1 MNCQLAR
8 NRILAV
14 EEPDDLPEELAA
26 HIERCADCKAWHQN
40 FVSID
45 RALASLPVASSDGLA
60 KIAVLEQVRATPAPV
75 SPKSSPPSLAPV
87 AEKPA
92 RRPAGSSA
100 NHKPIASTP
109 KPLVLVEPPKP
120 LNLDEDLP
128 KKKRPSFGHLA
139 AKFWPAGLVAATLLI
154 GTIAWLSLRGD
165 KQPVTNNLPPDPMLD
180 NLVKL
185 NVELAKT
192 QTPAERVEV
201 LAKVA
206 DELSQEMRD
215 IARADPKGDEMQAL
229 LDMYRKVIVNGLV
242 AQAEQMKSLEPD
254 VREKALKGVVDRLAK
269 AGQKA
274 EQMAA
279 ESPEHS
285 ADRLR
290 QAAALARE
298 GTKSIS
304 RVILKGASS

>member
-40 FVSID
+40 YVSVD
-45 RALASLPVASSDGLA
+45 RALASLPVAPSDGLA

-75 SPKSSPPSLAPV
+75 SPKSVPATAPA

-92 RRPAGSSA
+92 RRPVGSSA

-128 KKKRPSFGHLA
+128 KMKRPSFGHLA
-139 AKFWPAGLVAATLLI
+139 AKFWPAGLVAATLLV

-165 KQPVTNNLPPDPMLD
+165 KQPPTKNLPPDPMLD
-180 NLVKL
+180 SLVKL

-192 QTPAERVEV
+192 QTPAERVKV
-201 LAKVA
+201 LARVA

-229 LDMYRKVIVNGLV
+229 LDMYRKVVVNGLV
-242 AQAEQMKSLEPD
+242 AQAEQLKGYEQRD
-254 VREKALKGVVDRLAK
+254 REEALKVVAENLAK